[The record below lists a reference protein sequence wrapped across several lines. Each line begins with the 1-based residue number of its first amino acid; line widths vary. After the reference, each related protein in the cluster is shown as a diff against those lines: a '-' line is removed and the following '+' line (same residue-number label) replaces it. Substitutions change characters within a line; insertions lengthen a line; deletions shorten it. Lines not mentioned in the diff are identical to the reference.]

1 MNRNPNHLLFIAEE
15 LSSCLPPCLQKYLMF
30 LKESQHKYLR
40 MQNKFYIYQFAK
52 LKSILLIIL
61 MILAIVF
68 TLFSIKNNYSFSS
81 KVLK

>member
-30 LKESQHKYLR
+30 LKESQYKYLR

-52 LKSILLIIL
+52 
-61 MILAIVF
+61 
-68 TLFSIKNNYSFSS
+68 IKKHFANNINDISYCFY
-81 KVLK
+81 VI